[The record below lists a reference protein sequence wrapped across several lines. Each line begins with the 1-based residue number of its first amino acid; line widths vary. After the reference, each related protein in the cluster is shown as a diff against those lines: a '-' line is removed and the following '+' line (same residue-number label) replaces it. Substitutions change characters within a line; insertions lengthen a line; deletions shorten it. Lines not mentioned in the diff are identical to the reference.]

1 MEGEADHMVKYKVL
15 ALDLD
20 ETVLTPNKEISEKNR
35 MWITRAA
42 EAGVVV
48 VLTTGRGLQRVEQ
61 VRKELDLE
69 SPMVLANGAEVWSK
83 PGELVKRYYIGQ
95 KDIRMLH
102 ALAIESGGKFWG
114 YNDTD
119 HIKMEDWTDDTFETN
134 FFKFGIS
141 HKDVQIVQQLRDELK
156 KWETINVTWSSN
168 WIVEISLAGVSKA
181 TGIQR
186 LCDYLGI
193 EMADVMAIGDNQ
205 NDLELIQSAGLG
217 VAMGNAENVL
227 KRAADQITRTN
238 EEDGVANAIQNY
250 LFQNESI

>member
-1 MEGEADHMVKYKVL
+1 MVGYKVL

-20 ETVLTPNKEISEKNR
+20 ETVLTRNKDISEANKK
-35 MWITRAA
+35 WITRAT

-61 VRKELDLE
+61 IRKELDLE

-83 PGELVKRYYIGQ
+83 PGELMKRYYIRR

-102 ALAIESGGKFWG
+102 ALAIESAGKLWG
-114 YNDTD
+114 YNDID

-141 HKDVQIVQQLRDELK
+141 HEDKQIVQHLRDKLK
-156 KWETINVTWSSN
+156 NYETLNLTWSSN
-168 WIVEISLAGVSKA
+168 HIVEISLAGVSKA
-181 TGIQR
+181 TGIQE

-193 EMADVMAIGDNQ
+193 EMADVMAIGDNR

-217 VAMGNAENVL
+217 IAMGNAEEEL
-227 KRAADQITRTN
+227 KRVADQITTTN
-238 EEDGVANAIQNY
+238 DKDGVAYAIQNY
-250 LFQNESI
+250 LFKHV